1 MEKQEDPG
9 GILMEQPSYVV
20 EREAIKSMLE
30 KTKEQGLE
38 YEAVYWAM
46 QAIMNGCGIEK
57 ACLNALMI
65 IREAA

>member
-46 QAIMNGCGIEK
+46 QTIMDGCGVEK
-57 ACLNALMI
+57 ACLSALKVI
-65 IREAA
+65 KEIF

>member
-1 MEKQEDPG
+1 MEKPAYL
-9 GILMEQPSYVV
+9 I
-20 EREAIKSMLE
+20 EREAIQSLLE
-30 KTKEQGLE
+30 KTKGRGLE

-65 IREAA
+65 IREDC